1 MIDTVTMM
9 DGSMGDVAGGDGAP
23 PSVVRPPALG
33 DVVDGLMAKVNA
45 EGLQLLGD
53 GGVLTE
59 LTKQLLERAL
69 DEELTD
75 HLGYERG
82 DLAGNGSGN
91 SRNGTTPKTVLT
103 EVGPVQL
110 DVPRD
115 RNSTF
120 QPAIVPK
127 GATRLAGF
135 DENIIAW
142 YATGMTTRDIRRQIR
157 RMYHVDVSPDLISR
171 VTDAVVDELRE
182 WQHRPLDPVY
192 PIVYID
198 ALVVKVRTQGKVVN
212 RPVYLAIGVDVEG
225 RKHIFG
231 VWLGDGGEGASF
243 WAAVLT
249 EIANRGVQDVLFV
262 CCDGL
267 KGLPEAI
274 EATWPQAS
282 VQTCVVHLIR
292 ASLRYCSYKDRK
304 RIAAALRPIYTAATV
319 DAAVDAMDSF
329 ELEHGDRYPG
339 IVAVWRGCWERFTPF
354 LAYPAVIRK
363 IVYTTNMIESVNYQL
378 RKASKTRGHFPD
390 DDSVVKLMRLIARDI
405 STTRGGTAGTG
416 TYRWREALN
425 FFELYFPGRLD
436 PALI

>member
-91 SRNGTTPKTVLT
+91 SRNGTTPKTLLT

-142 YATGMTTRDIRRQIR
+142 YTTGMTTRDIRRQIR

-436 PALI
+436 PAL

>member
-91 SRNGTTPKTVLT
+91 SRNGTTPKTLLT